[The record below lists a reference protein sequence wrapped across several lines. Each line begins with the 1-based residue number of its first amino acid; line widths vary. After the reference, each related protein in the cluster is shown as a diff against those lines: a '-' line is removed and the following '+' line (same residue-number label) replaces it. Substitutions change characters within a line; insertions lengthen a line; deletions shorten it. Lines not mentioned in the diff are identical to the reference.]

1 MARQGGAF
9 ESILV
14 MGMLL
19 SVWEVGAQIWASH
32 PWHQVAGVPSA
43 QTALAT
49 FLRQCPLLGADDF
62 IKGQ

>member
-1 MARQGGAF
+1 MHSGDGNAA
-9 ESILV
+9 V
-14 MGMLL
+14 
-19 SVWEVGAQIWASH
+19 SVEGRGPIWASH

-49 FLRQCPLLGADDF
+49 FLRQCPLLGADGF